1 MDYIIPAF
9 TMLTLDSVY
18 LSSIGG
24 FLFKP
29 MINNIQKK
37 DLKLNIYG
45 AIACYILLILVLYKF
60 IIIDRKSP
68 NDAFILGFCVY
79 GIFDSTNY
87 ALFNNYKM
95 FPALIDTIWGGC
107 LFYIVTLITYKILRI
122 KY

>member
-9 TMLTLDSVY
+9 TMLTLDSIY
-18 LSSIGG
+18 LSAIGG

-29 MINNIQKK
+29 MINNIQKEK
-37 DLKLNIYG
+37 LKLNIYG

-87 ALFNNYKM
+87 ALFNNYKI
-95 FPALIDTIWGGC
+95 FPAVIDSLWGGC

>member
-9 TMLTLDSVY
+9 TMLTLDSIY

-24 FLFKP
+24 PLFRP
-29 MINNIQKK
+29 MIQKIQKEEF
-37 DLKLNIYG
+37 KLNIYG

-60 IIIDRKSP
+60 IIKERNTP
-68 NDAFILGFCVY
+68 NNAFLLGFCIY

-87 ALFNNYKM
+87 ALFNKYKLI
-95 FPALIDTIWGGC
+95 PAIIDSFWGGC
-107 LFYIVTLITYKILRI
+107 LFYIVTIITYKTLGI

>member
-29 MINNIQKK
+29 MIQKIQKESF
-37 DLKLNIYG
+37 KLNIYG

-60 IIIDRKSP
+60 IIMEKKTP
-68 NDAFILGFCVY
+68 NDAFILGFCIY

-87 ALFNNYKM
+87 ALFNNYKLL
-95 FPALIDTIWGGC
+95 PAIIDSLWGGC
-107 LFYIVTLITYKILRI
+107 LFYIVTIITYKILGI

>member
-9 TMLTLDSVY
+9 TMLTLDSIY

-29 MINNIQKK
+29 MINNIQKEN
-37 DLKLNIYG
+37 LKLNIYG

-87 ALFNNYKM
+87 ALFNNYKI
-95 FPALIDTIWGGC
+95 FPAVIDSLWGGC

>member
-9 TMLTLDSVY
+9 TMLTLDSIY

-29 MINNIQKK
+29 MINNIQKEN
-37 DLKLNIYG
+37 LKLNIYG

-87 ALFNNYKM
+87 ALFNNYKI
-95 FPALIDTIWGGC
+95 FPAVIDSLWGGC
-107 LFYIVTLITYKILRI
+107 LFYIVTLITYKILGI